1 MNLNFQEA
9 LRVLGEDAAF
19 VIANTARP
27 PRSYL
32 FAVLLPEMN
41 KSDYT
46 ISSGNM
52 IVRSTM
58 AGLTGLDSPYP
69 PSGYAEIS
77 TFLEESAKLANEVS
91 LPERSIREL
100 QTMLMHWVAEG
111 TTPVADRVAMEA
123 LNFLEKVIV
132 QSHLDSMEWLRA
144 QALVTGGID
153 WTFNEKTLLVDYGI
167 PAANKL
173 TARTGNDGYGGS
185 ASKFWD
191 DLRLLRKRLRYN
203 VRAFIL
209 HPDTIDM
216 ILFNDVNKAEVLRM
230 GENQYTIRRLIG
242 DNERPAT
249 DIRDTVQLIAYDL
262 EAEVFNPADPENL
275 TNVKFMPTGKIL
287 AVANNTRSGYR
298 VGEGT
303 TEDPDQDLALGYTH
317 IAPTVEGGGRPGRWA
332 ELYVPE
338 RTPMKLNGR
347 GVTNGLPVIEAP
359 DKIAIA
365 TTDMV

>member
-9 LRVLGEDAAF
+9 LRVLGEDASF
-19 VIANTARP
+19 VIANSARP

-32 FAVLLPEMN
+32 FSVLLPEVN
-41 KSDYT
+41 KADYT

-58 AGLTGLDSPYP
+58 AGLTSLDSPYP

-77 TFLEESAKLANEVS
+77 TFLEESAKIASETS
-91 LPERSIREL
+91 LPERTIREL
-100 QTMLMHWVAEG
+100 QTMMQHWVREG
-111 TTPVADRVAMEA
+111 GNTVDRVASEA

-132 QSHLDSMEWLRA
+132 QGHLDTMEWLRA

-153 WTFNEKTLLVDYGI
+153 WTFNNINLLVDYGI
-167 PAANKL
+167 PAANL
-173 TARTGNDGYGGS
+173 LAARTGNDGYGGS

-191 DLRLLRKRLRYN
+191 DIRLIRSTLRYN
-203 VRAFIL
+203 LRAIIA

-216 ILFNDVNKAEVLRM
+216 ILFNDVNTLQIITQS
-230 GENQYTIRRLIG
+230 ENMYTLQRLIG
-242 DNERPAT
+242 SNERPAT
-249 DIRDTVQLIAYDL
+249 DTRDTITLMAYDL
-262 EAEVFNPADPENL
+262 EAEVFNAAIPGTL
-275 TNVKFMPTGKIL
+275 TNVPFMPTGKL
-287 AVANNTRSGYR
+287 LGVGNNTRSGYR
-298 VGEGT
+298 VGEGS
-303 TEDPDQDLALGYTH
+303 TEDPDQDKALGYTH

-347 GVTNGLPVIEAP
+347 GVTNGLPVLEAP
-359 DKIAIA
+359 EKVCIA